1 MHTNRIVMKLRLLL
15 PRLLVTLAGLAAALV
30 LAGCASTGGES
41 SAGSGAQPSSKF
53 KLADGRTVDIG
64 KSSPAEGGGLNY
76 KNPHVEKC
84 WLADGFDFN
93 GYDTLYIA
101 PVLSTAK
108 FHQENPEEVKVHDL
122 AKENL
127 VAELS
132 RKINAKKIFNN
143 VVTRESDLK
152 PDVKSLKL
160 ENTITEFTKGGGAAR
175 YFVGLYGGGQPVLR
189 VQGKVT
195 DGDKPV
201 FTFEARRSGVSAGAR
216 MTGVFMKDEDIQM
229 EDIRSMVLDLT
240 DFMAIIAKKE
250 PRGQ

>member
-1 MHTNRIVMKLRLLL
+1 MHANRIVMKPRPLP
-15 PRLLVTLAGLAAALV
+15 PRLIATVASLAAALV

-41 SAGSGAQPSSKF
+41 SSGAQPSSKF

-64 KSSPAEGGGLNY
+64 KSSPAGGGGLNY
-76 KNPHVEKC
+76 KNPHLEKC
-84 WLADGFDFN
+84 WLAEGFDFN

-127 VAELS
+127 VAELT
-132 RKINAKKIFNN
+132 RKISSKKIFNN
-143 VVTRESDLK
+143 VVTRESHLK

-189 VQGKVT
+189 VQGKMT

-216 MTGVFMKDEDIQM
+216 MSGVFMKYEDIQM

-250 PRGQ
+250 PLRQ